1 MLPNVSFV
9 LFRFAVFACIA
20 VAVGCIFPNEQ
31 QLPSPHSPI
40 PAGRSFVHRALSH
53 IRDAHDHGSLTVAL
67 LTHCTAT
74 SEARHPVSAVL
85 EHEKAKGK
93 NRKTTN
99 RTNQHAIHRKQ
110 RNSNT
115 QKQTM
120 RMGWQTLWQGARG
133 WITGTGARRRS
144 SAPPVN
150 AAERGFWVR
159 ELHLMHLLRVCLCVR
174 VSGVFAWQWHCHV
187 WQWRRP
193 GAKSYMQHVSRVG
206 WSAAATGSWGKRF
219 CNFWTDFA
227 LRS

>member
-1 MLPNVSFV
+1 MHPLARHLLMLPNVSFV

-93 NRKTTN
+93 KAKTEKQPTEPTSTPSIESSETLTHRNKRCEWDGRPVTRGQGVDDENR
-99 RTNQHAIHRKQ
+99 
-110 RNSNT
+110 
-115 QKQTM
+115 
-120 RMGWQTLWQGARG
+120 
-133 WITGTGARRRS
+133 
-144 SAPPVN
+144 SAS
-150 AAERGFWVR
+150 AF
-159 ELHLMHLLRVCLCVR
+159 VCTACEC
-174 VSGVFAWQWHCHV
+174 S
-187 WQWRRP
+187 
-193 GAKSYMQHVSRVG
+193 
-206 WSAAATGSWGKRF
+206 
-219 CNFWTDFA
+219 
-227 LRS
+227 